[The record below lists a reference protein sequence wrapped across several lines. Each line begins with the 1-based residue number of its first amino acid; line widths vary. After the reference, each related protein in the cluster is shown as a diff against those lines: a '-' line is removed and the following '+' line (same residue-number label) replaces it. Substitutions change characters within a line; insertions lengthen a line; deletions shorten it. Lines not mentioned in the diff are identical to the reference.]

1 MAQTFA
7 AKVDAWTRETPERI
21 EAVLKTAV
29 QYTFEDVLDATPRD
43 TGFLAAS
50 WRASLTAPQRLTQ
63 KNPGAGAFVP
73 EPYKLVIVGLEE
85 GGTIYGSFGAVY
97 AGYVEFGSNGKPG
110 RGMVRLA
117 AQNWGNS
124 VQRAINKVKTGVG

>member
-1 MAQTFA
+1 MSRKFSAN
-7 AKVDAWTRETPERI
+7 VDAWTREVPERI

-43 TGFLAAS
+43 TGFLAAT

-73 EPYKLVIVGLEE
+73 EPYELAIAGLEE

-97 AGYVEFGSNGKPG
+97 AGYVEFGSNGRPG

-117 AQNWGNS
+117 AQRWQEQVN
-124 VQRAINKVKTGVG
+124 RAVAQVRR